1 MTRKVLVLAAAIAV
15 FGLASGSAFAQQN
28 VTGAWQLTLATPQG
42 DNTVDVTFKQDGQNI
57 TGELVSP
64 LGTAPFKGTIVQ
76 DAMKV
81 VASVDMQGTPLE
93 LTFDAKVTGD
103 TLAGTVKFGDFGDA
117 PFSGKRKPAGAPS
130 GAGTNAAAAA
140 ARPAA
145 PAASA
150 TTSSSTTTTT
160 TGGGALSGTWNL
172 TVEIAG
178 NQMPITAVMQQN
190 GNAITGSMAT
200 PQGEVPIKG
209 TMNGNNL
216 SLDFEVPGGMAVSM
230 TGTLSATG
238 LAGKMTIPGFGD
250 GDWTGKKAN

>member
-1 MTRKVLVLAAAIAV
+1 MTRKVLVVAAAIAAC
-15 FGLASGSAFAQQN
+15 GLASSPAFAQQN
-28 VTGAWQLTLATPQG
+28 VTGAWQLTMSTPQG

-57 TGELVSP
+57 TGELTSP

-93 LTFDAKVTGD
+93 LTFEAKVTGD

-117 PFSGKRKPAGAPS
+117 PFTGKRKAAGAPS
-130 GAGTNAAAAA
+130 GAATNAAAAA

-145 PAASA
+145 PAS
-150 TTSSSTTTTT
+150 TSTSSTTTA
-160 TGGGALSGTWNL
+160 GGGALSGTWNL
-172 TVEIAG
+172 MVDIAG
-178 NQMPITAVMQQN
+178 NQLPITAVLQQN
-190 GNAITGSMAT
+190 GNAVTGSMTT

-230 TGTLSATG
+230 TGTLSASG